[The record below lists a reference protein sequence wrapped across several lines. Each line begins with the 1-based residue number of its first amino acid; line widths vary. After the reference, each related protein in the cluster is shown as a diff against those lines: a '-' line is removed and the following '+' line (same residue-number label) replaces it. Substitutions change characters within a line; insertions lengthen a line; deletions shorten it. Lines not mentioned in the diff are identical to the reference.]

1 MRKNILNKVIYIIMY
16 IILPGLILFAA
27 PACKTRK
34 ATLPA
39 TPPASAGKAGLS
51 SGTVMKNIH
60 DKQPAYNTLSV
71 KAKADL
77 NINNNS
83 HDVSMNIRMK
93 NGEAIWVSVTAI
105 AGIEVARA
113 LITPDSIKVLNRLQ
127 SEYLARPFN
136 YIHQFTNKQV
146 NFNAVQSI
154 FTATILPG
162 IAGSDVSI
170 SDENAQTVLSGNV
183 SGLLYK
189 LLFNSGYN
197 LVQSNLT
204 DRSSGK
210 SLLVRY
216 ANFVGVSGKEFPQDV
231 SIRSDAQNRSVAIDL
246 RYNSITVNESVD
258 FPFNVPKRF
267 TVKN

>member
-1 MRKNILNKVIYIIMY
+1 MRKNILNKV
-16 IILPGLILFAA
+16 LCVVLTGLTLFAA
-27 PACKTRK
+27 SACKTKK

-39 TPPASAGKAGLS
+39 SPAPLEKERLS
-51 SGTVMKNIH
+51 SGSVMKNVQ
-60 DKQPAYNTLSV
+60 DKQPTYTTLSV

-77 NINNNS
+77 NINNNTQ
-83 HDVSMNIRMK
+83 DVSMNIRMR

-127 SEYLARPFN
+127 SEYLAKPFN

-146 NFNAVQSI
+146 SFNTVQSL
-154 FTATILPG
+154 FTATMMQG
-162 IAGSDVSI
+162 ITGSEVTVGE
-170 SDENAQTVLSGNV
+170 ENSQTVLSGNV

-189 LLFNSGYN
+189 LLFNSRYN

-210 SLLVRY
+210 NLLVNY
-216 ANFVGVSGKEFPQDV
+216 ANFVNISGKEFPQDV
-231 SIRSDAQNRSVAIDL
+231 SIRSDAQNRSVKIDL
-246 RYNSITVNESVD
+246 HYNSIIVNEAVD